1 MTDHLSPSHRSWNMS
16 RIHSKNTKPE
26 KIVRSM
32 LFSMGFR
39 FRINRK
45 DLPGKPD
52 IVLPR
57 YKTVIF
63 VHGCFWHRHEGCN
76 RATMP
81 KSNTDFWEKKFCAN
95 VERDQRVKYEL
106 AALGWKVITVWECE
120 LKDLEI
126 LKFKLISRINDEDLM
141 MVAEKKPFY
150 GDEKGSEQ

>member
-1 MTDHLSPSHRSWNMS
+1 MTDHISPSHRSWNMS

-63 VHGCFWHRHEGCN
+63 VHGCFWHRHDCKS
-76 RATMP
+76 ATMP
-81 KSNTDFWEKKFCAN
+81 KSNTDFWEKKFSAN
-95 VERDQRVKYEL
+95 VERDQRVKSEL
-106 AALGWKVITVWECE
+106 AFLGWKVITVWECE

-126 LKFKLISRINDEDLM
+126 LKLKLISRINDEGLM
-141 MVAEKKPFY
+141 MVAEKKPEY
-150 GDEKGSEQ
+150 NKQ

>member
-1 MTDHLSPSHRSWNMS
+1 MTDHLTPSHRSWNMS

-63 VHGCFWHRHEGCN
+63 VHGCFWHRHNCKD
-76 RATMP
+76 ATMP
-81 KSNTDFWEKKFCAN
+81 KSNTDFWEKKFAAN
-95 VERDQRVKYEL
+95 VERDKRVKVEL
-106 AALGWKVITVWECE
+106 KDLGWRVITVWSCE
-120 LKDLEI
+120 LKDMETLKSRLVSEI
-126 LKFKLISRINDEDLM
+126 NNEEM
-141 MVAEKKPFY
+141 MMAAEKEHKY
-150 GDEKGSEQ
+150 GD

>member
-1 MTDHLSPSHRSWNMS
+1 MS

-52 IVLPR
+52 VVLPK

-63 VHGCFWHRHEGCN
+63 VHGCFWHRHNCKDT
-76 RATMP
+76 TMP
-81 KSNTDFWEKKFCAN
+81 KSNTDFWEKKFSAN
-95 VERDQRVKYEL
+95 VERDQRVKSEL

-126 LKFKLISRINDEDLM
+126 LKLKLISRINDEDLM
-141 MVAEKKPFY
+141 FAAEKPPKY
-150 GDEKGSEQ
+150 NNSLKKQIN

>member
-1 MTDHLSPSHRSWNMS
+1 MTDHLTPSHRSWNMS

-63 VHGCFWHRHEGCN
+63 VHGCFWHRHNCKD
-76 RATMP
+76 ATMP
-81 KSNTDFWEKKFCAN
+81 KSNTDFWEKKFAAN
-95 VERDQRVKYEL
+95 VERDKRVKAEL
-106 AALGWKVITVWECE
+106 KDLGWRVITVWSCE
-120 LKDLEI
+120 LKDMETLKQRLVSEI
-126 LKFKLISRINDEDLM
+126 KNKEMLM
-141 MVAEKKPFY
+141 AAEKKPVY
-150 GDEKGSEQ
+150 E

>member
-63 VHGCFWHRHEGCN
+63 VHGCFWHRHNCKD
-76 RATMP
+76 ATMP
-81 KSNTDFWEKKFCAN
+81 KSNTDFWEKKFSAN
-95 VERDQRVKYEL
+95 VERDQRVKSEL

-126 LKFKLISRINDEDLM
+126 LKLKLISRINDEDLM
-141 MVAEKKPFY
+141 FAAEKPPRYNNSLK
-150 GDEKGSEQ
+150 KQIN